1 MKNVEYISAGAGS
14 GKTYTITNI
23 LARLIADG
31 AKPQEMVLATFTN
44 LAADELR
51 EKARAVLCEQG
62 KYEESVLLDQAMI
75 GTIHSV
81 ANLFICKYW
90 YYLGLNAKLSVM
102 PDEDKAFYIN
112 QSLADLAT
120 NDDIRAFRKF
130 RDYFNI
136 GGKQVEDYN
145 FWKQH
150 IRNAISIA
158 LANGISDFGDSCDKS
173 KAMAREIF
181 GTDDQISA
189 TIDSAKCHDIVS
201 SMLQQAQELEGDS
214 GAANGRRAVLQSK
227 ISLSEFS
234 IDDISEIAK
243 QKWTKNVRE
252 VFADELA
259 YFQDLISNFWKS
271 KETGAMLC
279 DFIDRSFSLAAKFL
293 KQYGEY
299 KRSKSIIDYDDMEQ
313 LFYRLLTEHK
323 EIGQEISGRY
333 KYVFVDEF
341 QDCNPIQVKIF
352 DKLSDLVEKTYWVG
366 DAKQAIYGFR
376 GTDTELTRAV
386 ADRVKKNFK
395 QTHESL
401 TTSYRSL
408 PDIVSTV
415 NKFFSRV
422 FIDKFHMLD
431 GRGDIELNPHRKAD
445 NDAPQL
451 VDWLVK
457 IDTGATADSAAVA
470 GKITSM
476 VAGGT
481 RPQDIAILCRS
492 NSDCD
497 KYAAALG
504 LCKVPVSRGSDSAL
518 RAQNES
524 ILLCS
529 ILSLIVDN
537 HDDLAKAQ
545 ILYLTEKD
553 TPVQQILDDRLAY
566 RHADD
571 PEQEPWQNSNAMIS
585 HIIARSKSLA
595 ALSVSALVETINVEF
610 GLSNIV
616 SRWGDAPSRKANL
629 ESLVALAQQYE
640 QHCQNLTLGASV
652 TGFLDYVASS
662 DMTIC
667 GDSTGVFVNTYHKS
681 KGLQWNTVILSS
693 LDSQKKNELSIFFG
707 ERAVRADTGSDALIP
722 SKYITLLP
730 YLWGEGNPPKE
741 ISDVIL
747 NKPDFIELKQRDL
760 LERSRLMYVGMT
772 RARDQLVFISK
783 EHQSSPVRYS
793 SKFKWLTD
801 ISDIDG
807 ESGITVPTSSETE
820 CDVLGTGIP
829 FRVEVLDTPAD
840 DVSQQEDSETCKI
853 VDLPRSSSAPEATL
867 RYQSPSTMPKTSA
880 EVSLKH
886 DFGTRMNL
894 HGEEDIQRVGNCIHN
909 IFCVLVPADNDR
921 NMEKAR
927 RLVASY
933 GLQDR
938 LSPAD
943 VLSAF
948 EAFLA
953 QMRTLY
959 GEATRVYH
967 ELEFSYPDDGCIVRG
982 SMDFVYETPAGCV
995 LVDFKSNPMGH
1006 SVLDKASEHYAGN
1019 YNTQFRCYAAA
1030 LGKSGKTVIQ
1040 RLVYYPVTGLLVEL
1054 L

>member
-23 LARLIADG
+23 LAGLIADG

-158 LANGISDFGDSCDKS
+158 LANGISDFGDSSNKS
-173 KAMAREIF
+173 KAMAREVF

-279 DFIDRSFSLAAKFL
+279 DFIDRSFRLAAKFL

-386 ADRVKKNFK
+386 ADRVKKNFE
-395 QTHESL
+395 QTHKSL
-401 TTSYRSL
+401 STSYRSL

-504 LCKVPVSRGSDSAL
+504 LCKVPVSRGSASAL
-518 RAQNES
+518 SAQNES

-693 LDSQKKNELSIFFG
+693 LDFQKKDESSMFFG
-707 ERAVRADTGSDALIP
+707 ERTVRANTDSDALIP

-730 YLWGEGNPPKE
+730 FLWVKNPPME

-747 NKPDFIELKQRDL
+747 KRPDFIELKQRDL
-760 LERSRLMYVGMT
+760 LEQSRLMYVGMT

-783 EHQSSPVRYS
+783 EHQSKSGYS
-793 SKFKWLTD
+793 SKFAWLTD

-807 ESGITVPTSSETE
+807 ESVITVPTSSETE
-820 CDVLGTGIP
+820 CDILGTGIP
-829 FRVEVLDTPAD
+829 FQVEVLDTPAD
-840 DVSQQEDSETCKI
+840 DASQQEDSETCKI

-867 RYQSPSTMPKTSA
+867 RYQSPSTMAKTST
-880 EVSLKH
+880 EVSMKH
-886 DFGTRMNL
+886 DFGSRINL
-894 HGEEDIQRVGNCIHN
+894 HGEDDIQKVGDCIHN
-909 IFCVLVPADNDR
+909 IFCVLVPADKDR

-927 RLVASY
+927 SLVASY

-938 LSPAD
+938 LSPEE
-943 VLSAF
+943 VLSAYD
-948 EAFLA
+948 AFLLK
-953 QMRTLY
+953 MREFY
-959 GEATRVYH
+959 GEASKIYH
-967 ELEFSYPDDGCIVRG
+967 ELEFAYPEEGSIVRG
-982 SMDFVYETPAGCV
+982 SMDFVYETPEGCV

-1006 SVLDKASEHYAGN
+1006 SVLDKTSEHYAGN
-1019 YNTQFRCYAAA
+1019 YNTQFCCYAAA
-1030 LGKSGKTVIQ
+1030 LNKAGKAVIE
-1040 RLVYYPVTGLLVEL
+1040 RLVYYPVNGFLVSL
-1054 L
+1054 KQ